1 MRKSL
6 FVFFGLFLIGLV
18 IVPSVRAQKVKFLG
32 EDVDILPLKDVKPG
46 MIGYGLSV
54 FKGFQPERFE
64 VKIEAIVPFI
74 KNKYIIWAKAW
85 GGPDN
90 IVSRAG
96 IIAGMSGSPIY
107 LQDPVDKQWKL
118 IGALA
123 YGYLLQPASEAQAG
137 ITPIE
142 EMINNLQNLL
152 VAYYSKGADETRE
165 SSDFLLDS
173 SKIRI
178 PLRFIGNK
186 KAVELFKA
194 ESKKQLPFDFYESEG
209 LETTNLAA
217 VKTPFNANQQS
228 IVSGNLKAG
237 DAVAVTLSTGD
248 LCLAAVGTVTLSNSK
263 GFLAFGHPFFRSGF
277 SHLPV
282 FRTEIG
288 MVVPG
293 YLFSFKENTGIVEP
307 QLGLIVV
314 DGLEGILGVWH
325 NQSTIFPFNISF
337 HKNYINHIQTDD
349 KWNIG
354 LAQHTPLGSQIF
366 VTGILYAIILGS
378 PDPNNLSLDIQVD
391 FVYRDQGV
399 EQILSISKSFF
410 SKKGEEIQP
419 SVVALENVYKMFEKA
434 KKELVRID
442 AYVTVTQEKGEV
454 LTMFLSDVDTEKAS
468 VQPKEKITLG
478 LMLSDK
484 YRTYSQMVKFKAPD
498 FQGEVVINIQDG
510 DCRLQELTNNA
521 LEDSSKTNEVFDFV
535 RTSFNK
541 KNVFYVV
548 IKHIKSIAERK
559 GSDNQG
565 WKVAIKRTEE
575 VINKEIIEVELPQI
589 SEKFNVSISASK
601 KITVTKSSDTKDSS
615 DKDKN
620 KD

>member
-6 FVFFGLFLIGLV
+6 ILLFGLILIGL
-18 IVPSVRAQKVKFLG
+18 ITVPSIQAEKVKFLG
-32 EDVDILPLKDVKPG
+32 EDVEIMPLSDIKPG
-46 MIGYGLSV
+46 MVGYGLSV

-64 VKIEAIVPFI
+64 VKIEAIVPFV

-90 IVSRAG
+90 IVNRAG

-107 LQDPVDKQWKL
+107 LQDPADKQWKL

-123 YGYLLQPASEAQAG
+123 YGYMLQPATEAQAG

-152 VAYYSKGADETRE
+152 AAYYSPVSNQHQEPPA
-165 SSDFLLDS
+165 FLLDP
-173 SKIRI
+173 SKVRI
-178 PLRFIGNK
+178 PLRLVGNK
-186 KAVELFKA
+186 KAVELFRA
-194 ESKKQLPFDFYESEG
+194 ETKKQFPFDFYESEG
-209 LETTNLAA
+209 FEAGNLAA
-217 VKTPFNANQQS
+217 VKTPFNASQQN
-228 IVSGNLKAG
+228 ITLNNLKAG
-237 DAVAVTLSTGD
+237 DAVAVVLSTGD
-248 LCLAAVGTVTLSNSK
+248 LCLAAVGTVTLANSK

-288 MVVPG
+288 MVVPS
-293 YLFSFKENTGIVEP
+293 YLSSFKENTGIVEP
-307 QLGLIVV
+307 QLGSIIV

-325 NQSTIFPFNISF
+325 NQSTIFPFQVNF
-337 HKNYINHIQTDD
+337 HKNYINNIQADD
-349 KWNIG
+349 QWAIG

-366 VTGILYAIILGS
+366 VTGILYSIILGS
-378 PDPNNLSLDIQVD
+378 PDLNNLSFDIRVD
-391 FVYRDQGV
+391 FIYNDQGV
-399 EQILSISKSFF
+399 EQTLSILKSFF
-410 SKKGEEIQP
+410 SKQGKEIIP
-419 SVVALENVYKMFEKA
+419 NVSSLENAYKMFEKA
-434 KKELVRID
+434 RKELVRINV
-442 AYVTVTQEKGEV
+442 YVTVTQEKGEV
-454 LTMFLSDVDTEKAS
+454 LTISLSDVDSEKTS
-468 VQPKEKITLG
+468 VKPKEEITLG

-484 YRTYSQMVKFKAPD
+484 YRNYSQVVKFKAPD

-510 DCRLQELTNNA
+510 DCRLQELINNA
-521 LEDSSKTNEVFDFV
+521 LEDISKTNEVFDFV
-535 RTSFNK
+535 GTSFNK

-559 GSDNQG
+559 GSDNKG

-589 SEKFNVSISASK
+589 PEKFNVSISAQK
-601 KITVTKSSDTKDSS
+601 KITVVKNSPDTDEQSK
-615 DKDKN
+615 KDKN
-620 KD
+620 